1 MYSRLTMRW
10 DLYVKSINNG
20 GMVVEHTRVHARDAE
35 PAELKFDKSS
45 AGMDDPKMHAACVAQ
60 R

>member
-1 MYSRLTMRW
+1 MRW